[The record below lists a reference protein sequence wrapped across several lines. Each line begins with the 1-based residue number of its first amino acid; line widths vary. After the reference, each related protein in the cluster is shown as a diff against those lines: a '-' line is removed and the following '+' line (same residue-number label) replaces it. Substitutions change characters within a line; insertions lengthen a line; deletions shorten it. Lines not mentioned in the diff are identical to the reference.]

1 MGKRTLQE
9 EAGVS
14 NGLVLRLP
22 DPVELQ
28 KRGCVHVVQ
37 HGDDLLPAVALP
49 ARGQGGSAGRAAT
62 TGTEPSR
69 FSSLLLLGSPRAVA
83 PRAGGA
89 QHSPAAGLS
98 PHLERHSSLRA
109 CRTIRV
115 MFTDMMQKG
124 KFCKRIGVM
133 AALPDGRP
141 PFQHPEVPRH
151 HQPLGAAA
159 ARPQSHAVMA
169 AGNGFTYQ
177 DAEVMDA
184 GSDGC
189 CGASQA

>member
-69 FSSLLLLGSPRAVA
+69 FSSLLRPGSPRAAA
-83 PRAGGA
+83 PRAGGRSTA
-89 QHSPAAGLS
+89 RLQGSVLTWRGIPPSGLAG
-98 PHLERHSSLRA
+98 R
-109 CRTIRV
+109 
-115 MFTDMMQKG
+115 
-124 KFCKRIGVM
+124 
-133 AALPDGRP
+133 
-141 PFQHPEVPRH
+141 
-151 HQPLGAAA
+151 
-159 ARPQSHAVMA
+159 
-169 AGNGFTYQ
+169 
-177 DAEVMDA
+177 
-184 GSDGC
+184 
-189 CGASQA
+189 CG